1 MAYGAKIGGK
11 WDMFDLEVAYSA
23 VDEGTVTIHNFGT
36 GVRTPLYTQL
46 LMNENAIASDA
57 TAIVVKTGLDA
68 LGGRFG
74 VDFGMATDEKGTVG
88 KGSSADSIEVD
99 VSYKTAITENTTL
112 FAAYVYTDADAT
124 NTVPSV
130 NEDAQ
135 NMVRV
140 WARYNFN

>member
-1 MAYGAKIGGK
+1 
-11 WDMFDLEVAYSA
+11 
-23 VDEGTVTIHNFGT
+23 VDEGSVTIHNFGT

-46 LMNENAIASDA
+46 MMNENAINSDA
-57 TAIVVKTGLDA
+57 TAIVVKAGLDA

-74 VDFGMATDEKGTVG
+74 VDFGMATDEKKGAGTN
-88 KGSSADSIEVD
+88 ADSIEVD